1 MSATPLTECQA
12 SIIGK
17 DENFY
22 KIELLNDGAIISVPL
37 HTMQRCVFPAEMID
51 DDYTLKVGI
60 EITLMKKI
68 CVDGKVRYYPA
79 HQIYKPRRIY
89 SVLNDDKSTTHIAI
103 DKYVGIEK
111 ISTSSTQVLCD
122 LIDEFRSKMAEFDA
136 DTCNTTLSII
146 AGKKLTPA
154 AICSYLRKLLH
165 KPAFAMESETVE
177 YKSSFYYPASNA
189 AGQENDHLSQV
200 RKIVKTLASFANS
213 ETHHGTLIVGVKD
226 GGEVCGVEN
235 EFKLFNGF
243 DRDKFTAAFMNLYRQ
258 TTTATL
264 MYQTTLTWLDI
275 DGHLCA
281 RFVVDYGGDVVLI
294 NGTELYV
301 RKNSS
306 TYQLKGPDMVEF
318 IRNYRKRD
326 DDDIINETTQPKQH

>member
-154 AICSYLRKLLH
+154 AI
-165 KPAFAMESETVE
+165 
-177 YKSSFYYPASNA
+177 
-189 AGQENDHLSQV
+189 
-200 RKIVKTLASFANS
+200 
-213 ETHHGTLIVGVKD
+213 
-226 GGEVCGVEN
+226 
-235 EFKLFNGF
+235 
-243 DRDKFTAAFMNLYRQ
+243 
-258 TTTATL
+258 
-264 MYQTTLTWLDI
+264 
-275 DGHLCA
+275 
-281 RFVVDYGGDVVLI
+281 
-294 NGTELYV
+294 
-301 RKNSS
+301 
-306 TYQLKGPDMVEF
+306 
-318 IRNYRKRD
+318 
-326 DDDIINETTQPKQH
+326 